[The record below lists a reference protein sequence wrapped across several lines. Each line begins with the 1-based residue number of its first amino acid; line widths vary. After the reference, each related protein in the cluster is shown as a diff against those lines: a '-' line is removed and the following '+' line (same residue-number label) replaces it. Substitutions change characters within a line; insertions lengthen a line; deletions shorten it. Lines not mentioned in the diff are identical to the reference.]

1 MTAKLANR
9 DNDKSAKV
17 SGVVS
22 ENITLKFGDDSSAE
36 YGKLLEIGVF
46 DKFSK

>member
-1 MTAKLANR
+1 MA
-9 DNDKSAKV
+9 
-17 SGVVS
+17 

-46 DKFSK
+46 DKFSREKIFENENTRGMLA